1 MENGNGVR
9 REITAIAKGAGIFFF
24 GTLTGN
30 GLRYVYQ
37 LIVARSMGPG
47 VYGGLLLGIA
57 ILQVMALIADLGLSQ
72 GVVRY
77 TAIYQGLGDRRRIKG
92 VILSAL
98 RAVLVSGPLL
108 GLLLFLGSQP
118 LAFRVFRAPELAL
131 VLKFMAVV
139 LPLYV
144 LTTIMA
150 FSFQGLQVIKY
161 RVYVNQFV
169 EPGARVLLAVLFLA
183 LGGGLLGAMSAYVL
197 GVFLALAAAAWLM
210 RRVFPEISLPSVV
223 PVFERKELFSFSWPL
238 LFSFLMSYLIV
249 WNDTLFLGILRS
261 AKEVGVYGAAQRTA
275 LLMTFI
281 LGAFTAIFGPIV
293 ADLLSREKRKDL
305 SRYFQT
311 VVYWSFALT
320 LPLAVLA
327 VLFAR
332 PVLRLF
338 GEPFA
343 AAAPALNVLA
353 GGWAVHALLGL
364 CGNIITMSG
373 RSKLQMA
380 NNIFLLAVNVA
391 LHLLLIPRYGIP
403 GAAAA
408 TAGSV
413 VLYDVLTLVEV
424 RRFLRMTPFRP
435 DLFKPLAAG
444 GLGAGGCLALTG
456 FLLPGA
462 GDWISM
468 ASGSVLFLVLYGGM
482 MLLLGIREED
492 KAVLGRILARL
503 KNKKKG
509 DSACD
514 SRRER

>member
-1 MENGNGVR
+1 MENGSGVH

-24 GTLTGN
+24 GALTGN

-57 ILQVMALIADLGLSQ
+57 ILQVMQLIADLGLSQ

-92 VILSAL
+92 VILLAL

-108 GLLLFLGSQP
+108 GLLLFLGSRP
-118 LAFRVFRAPELAL
+118 LAFRVFRAPELVL
-131 VLKFMAVV
+131 VLKLMAVI
-139 LPLYV
+139 LPFYA
-144 LTTIMA
+144 LTMIMA

-169 EPGARVLLAVLFLA
+169 EPGARVLLAVVFLV
-183 LGGGLLGAMSAYVL
+183 LGGGLLGALSAYVL

-210 RRVFPEISLPSVV
+210 RKVCPELYLPAVA
-223 PVFERKELFSFSWPL
+223 PIFERKKLFSFSWPL

-249 WNDTLFLGILRS
+249 WNDTLFLGVLRS
-261 AKEVGVYGAAQRTA
+261 AKEVGVYGAAQRTSF
-275 LLMTFI
+275 LLTFV
-281 LGAFTAIFGPIV
+281 LGAFVAIFGPIV

-338 GEPFA
+338 GEPFT
-343 AAAPALNVLA
+343 AAAPSLIVLA
-353 GGWAVHALLGL
+353 GGWAAHALLGL

-373 RSKLQMA
+373 RSKLQMV
-380 NNIFLLAVNVA
+380 NNVFLLAVNVA
-391 LHLLLIPRYGIP
+391 FHLLLIPRYGIP

-413 VLYDVLTLVEV
+413 VLYDFLTLVEV
-424 RRFLRMTPFRP
+424 RRLLRMSPFRP
-435 DLFKPLAAG
+435 DLFKPLAAA
-444 GLGAGGCLALTG
+444 GLGAGGCLALTK
-456 FLLPGA
+456 FLLPEA

-468 ASGSVLFLVLYGGM
+468 ASGGALFLVLYGGT

-503 KNKKKG
+503 RNKKREETSCA
-509 DSACD
+509 SAPK
-514 SRRER
+514 S